1 MDEPQGSVPPSTEG
15 FTVTGSIPSPPGEFV
30 PAPPVFGPVKAFERV
45 SSVDVLRGAAVL
57 GILVMNIQAFGNVWP
72 SYTNPLAGGGS
83 GPVEI
88 GTWWVAHLF
97 FDMKFMT
104 IFSMLFGAGLA
115 LMAERAEARG
125 SNFGGFYYRRL
136 FWLLVIGAVHAY
148 LIWYGDILFWYA
160 VCGVFIYPARRL
172 RPVTLLIVGSI
183 LLLVVVPLTLGFG
196 MFVVPEIKTAAAE
209 AIAARDAGQELT
221 EEQTDAIATWEDFH
235 PSEEKIQKE
244 IEAYS
249 SSSWIGQVA
258 FRAPMVVGF
267 QIFGLLLFGWRI
279 VGLMLIGVALMK
291 LGVFAARRST
301 LFYALCIAIGYGV
314 GLTIVWL
321 GGRAMVEAQWDTL
334 FMKQGG
340 MFPNYFGSLGVSMG
354 HVGVIMLFCK
364 SGALRWLIDRLEAV
378 GRMALTSYLTH
389 SLVCTTLFYGWGF
402 GLFATL
408 SRFELMGVVL
418 SIYIA
423 QLIVSPIW
431 LRRFRFGPGEWLWR
445 SLTYGA
451 AQPMRQTPAGGD

>member
-1 MDEPQGSVPPSTEG
+1 MDEPQEPPPSSTTG
-15 FTVTGSIPSPPGEFV
+15 FIPAPPSFV
-30 PAPPVFGPVKAFERV
+30 PAPSFGPVKAFERV

-72 SYTNPLAGGGS
+72 SYTNPLAAGGT
-83 GPVEI
+83 GPLDI

-97 FDMKFMT
+97 FELKFMT

-125 SNFGGFYYRRL
+125 SRFGGFYYRRL
-136 FWLLVIGAVHAY
+136 FWLLVLGAVHAY
-148 LIWYGDILFWYA
+148 LIWFGDILFWYA
-160 VCGVFIYPARRL
+160 ACGAFIYPLRRARPAIL
-172 RPVTLLIVGSI
+172 LVVGTL

-196 MFVVPEIKTAAAE
+196 KFVVPKIKTAATE

-221 EEQTDAIATWEDFH
+221 AEQTEAIATWEQFH
-235 PSEEKIQKE
+235 PGEEQIQE
-244 IEAYS
+244 ELDVYRD
-249 SSSWIGQVA
+249 SSWIRQVA
-258 FRAPMVVGF
+258 FRAPMVAQI
-267 QIFGLLLFGWRI
+267 QIFGLVFFGWRI
-279 VGLMLIGVALMK
+279 VGQMLIGVGLMK

-301 LFYALCIAIGYGV
+301 RFYLLCILIGYGV

-321 GGRAMVEAQWDTL
+321 GARAMVAAQWETL

-340 MFPNYFGSLGVSMG
+340 LLPNYFGSLGVSMG
-354 HVGVIMLFCK
+354 HVGVIMLLCK
-364 SGALRWLIDRLEAV
+364 TGALRWLTDRLAAV

-402 GLFATL
+402 GLFGSL

-418 SIYIA
+418 AIFIV
-423 QLIVSPIW
+423 QLMVSPLW
-431 LRRFRFGPGEWLWR
+431 LRRFRFGPAEWLWR

-451 AQPMRQTPAGGD
+451 PQPMSAAAPAGSQR